1 MIRNPQLFFEE
12 LKQKR
17 VGVAGLGVSHFELI
31 RLMLRKGI
39 SVTVLDKREMA
50 ALGED
55 GRILEKRERAL
66 SLGRAIL
73 TRSARLTCCSAR
85 RACIFSQ
92 TR

>member
-50 ALGED
+50 ALGE
-55 GRILEKRERAL
+55 ERAYPGKRGSALYPWGGL
-66 SLGRAIL
+66 S
-73 TRSARLTCCSAR
+73 
-85 RACIFSQ
+85 
-92 TR
+92 

>member
-55 GRILEKRERAL
+55 GRILEKEGARFILGEGYLDAL
-66 SLGRAIL
+66 
-73 TRSARLTCCSAR
+73 CSFDVLFR
-85 RACIFSQ
+85 
-92 TR
+92 TPGM